1 MAPILMDLRIT
12 DTINHIGQASA
23 KVTTTTAK
31 EEVMDITTIKITAR
45 IAVPA

>member
-1 MAPILMDLRIT
+1 MELILMDLRIT
-12 DTINHIGQASA
+12 HTINHIGQASA